1 MRHVIAGMRSAGKSV
16 AFVPTMGA
24 LHGGHESLVRRA
36 RRECGTVVASLFVN
50 PLQFAPGEDFEKYPR
65 PFADDVEQLEAWG
78 TDVIFAP
85 STEEMCPPQMQCAVD
100 PGAPARFFEGD
111 KRPGHFRGV
120 ATVVLKLFEII
131 EPQRAYF
138 GQKDAQQLAVVKR
151 MNADFN
157 TSVQIVSCPTV
168 RESDGLAMSSRN
180 SYLSP
185 DERTAAPLLH
195 RALKAGQNA
204 IVHGIHDTRAVEELM
219 RKAAAGN
226 AAAAVDYLVVVDPL
240 TFLAPSD
247 FHRDVLAAGAMRY
260 APIVGERFIQFNMQS
275 GPFANAR
282 LRRAFTGFPP
292 SVTPCAAPPRI

>member
-1 MRHVIAGMRSAGKSV
+1 MPPASSV
-16 AFVPTMGA
+16 ASVVRSIGELRAARGAASGPVGLVATMGA

-180 SYLSP
+180 AYLSV
-185 DERTAAPLLH
+185 DERAAAPNLH
-195 RALKAGQNA
+195 RALRR
-204 IVHGIHDTRAVEELM
+204 V
-219 RKAAAGN
+219 AAALGVPG
-226 AAAAVDYLVVVDPL
+226 AALASTLRFAEDMLPPLRLDYLAVVDPEN
-240 TFLAPSD
+240 FLPLED
-247 FHRDVLAAGAMRY
+247 LPPNGPVLAIGAAFAG
-260 APIVGERFIQFNMQS
+260 S
-275 GPFANAR
+275 TR
-282 LRRAFTGFPP
+282 LIDNVEVRPAL
-292 SVTPCAAPPRI
+292 A